1 MNSSTKQIIAVAGC
15 KGGVGKTLIAVNL
28 ALSLANNG
36 RRVVLMDGNLAVPD
50 VGISL
55 GLEKNLNVERQ
66 KEGQDI
72 ANFIKEGPSGV
83 HVLTP
88 LGQPIW
94 RETVETGQAVRMIES
109 LESLSPSLDTLII
122 DTAPGLAPDNIALIQ
137 AAGEILIVLNQEVL
151 SLLDSVRLIRLLYRE
166 YGVRRF
172 NVVVNA
178 VSNRRYGSNQ
188 FERLQNHLSDEVAI
202 ILRYQGAVPF
212 DKAVAESLSRQKALL
227 ESSPDCRASKAINR
241 IAQQIMA
248 APVTPPRGRIE
259 FFLPARIS
267 ERV

>member
-15 KGGVGKTLIAVNL
+15 KGGVGKTLVAVNL

-50 VGISL
+50 VGICL
-55 GLEKNLNVERQ
+55 GLEKNLNVVRQ
-66 KEGQDI
+66 PSDRDI
-72 ANFIKEGPSGV
+72 SSYIKSGPSGI

-94 RETVETGQAVRMIES
+94 RETVETGQAVEMISS
-109 LESLSPSLDTLII
+109 LESLAPSLDTLVI

-178 VSNRRYGSNQ
+178 VTNRRYGSNQ

-202 ILRYQGAVPF
+202 ILRYLGAVPF
-212 DKAVAESLSRQKALL
+212 DKAVAESLSRQTALL

-241 IAQQIMA
+241 VAQQIMA

-259 FFLPARIS
+259 FFLPARIN
-267 ERV
+267 ERA